1 MSKDLNK
8 DDDKKLLDDEVKVEL
23 ETKTEYDY
31 EEDNRMIFRKNVK
44 VKEEIEE
51 EEDAPQNSDEYE
63 VSSQLISEP
72 IDGLNPVVLDS
83 EMKTS
88 FLEYAMSVIVS
99 RALPDARD
107 GLKPVHR
114 RILYDMFELGI
125 TSGSQHRKSARIVG
139 DVLGKYHPHGDS
151 SVYDAMVRMAQDFS
165 MRYPLVDGHG
175 NFGSIDGDQA
185 AAMRY
190 TEARMTKLSGE
201 LLESIRKDTVDFV
214 DNYDATEKEPVVLPS
229 RFPNLFVTG
238 ASGIAV
244 GMATEIPPH
253 NLGEIIDATVALA
266 KNPEIT
272 TQELMKHVKGPDF
285 PTGGII
291 LGTKGI
297 LDTYETGRGSIIVRS
312 KTEIIE
318 NANGKSRI
326 IVTEIP
332 YAVKTSTIVQK
343 IVDLVKEKVIE
354 GIADIRDETNLN
366 GIRIV
371 LDIKK
376 GFNPHIIL
384 NQLFQKSYLQ
394 VSYSSNIVA
403 LVNGEPKLLNLKQG
417 LEVYIDHQ
425 KEVVTRRLNY
435 DLAKAEEKVHILE
448 GLKIAVQNID
458 EVVRIIKTSKTDQ
471 IAQERLAERF
481 DLSERQ
487 TKAILDMNLRRLTG
501 LNYEK
506 MVDEINA
513 LYIEI
518 KGYKEILASEEKLI
532 NLIVEEL
539 TTIKE
544 KYSDERRTHID
555 YFGVGKINDEDL
567 IPQSDIVITTSVN
580 GYVKRINLDEYN
592 TQNRGGVG
600 SISMKTYGD
609 DDISMIIKAS
619 THTDLL
625 LFSNFGKAY
634 ALRGYQIPE
643 GSKQSKGVPFINII
657 DTLNVNE
664 GEKIISI
671 IDAGSFED
679 NLFLATITKKGIFKK
694 TPLSL
699 FSNVRRNGLL
709 AFKLQEGDQ
718 LVRAF
723 IASEGDNIM
732 VANNYKNIALF
743 SIDDVRALG
752 RTAMGV
758 KAIKLTDDQYVI
770 NASSNKDGNLILS
783 LGTKGFGKITDES
796 EYRLAKRGAKGISG
810 INPEKAGNLVFA
822 SYVKLSD
829 ELLVI
834 TSSGTTIRVRI
845 NQISETSR
853 NTKGVKIINL
863 KENDD
868 IVAVEVIKT
877 ELNDEK
883 SQENKQIDSQENHE

>member
-1 MSKDLNK
+1 MEKDLNK
-8 DDDKKLLDDEVKVEL
+8 DEEIKKINDLDQEQ
-23 ETKTEYDY
+23 EYDY
-31 EEDNRMIFRKNVK
+31 EEDSRMIFKK
-44 VKEEIEE
+44 KKEVKEFDEQEE
-51 EEDAPQNSDEYE
+51 EAPQNSDDYQVE
-63 VSSQLISEP
+63 SQLISEP
-72 IDGLNPVVLDS
+72 VDGLNPVILDN

-125 TSGSQHRKSARIVG
+125 TASSQHRKSARIVG
-139 DVLGKYHPHGDS
+139 DVLGKYHPHGDT

-175 NFGSIDGDQA
+175 NFGSIDGDQP

-214 DNYDATEKEPVVLPS
+214 DNYDSTEKEPVVLPS

-253 NLGEIIDATVALA
+253 NLGEIIDATIALA
-266 KNPEIT
+266 QDPEISISG
-272 TQELMKHVKGPDF
+272 LMKHVKGPDF

-291 LGTKGI
+291 LGKKGI
-297 LDTYETGRGSIIVRS
+297 VDTYETGRGSIIVRS
-312 KTEIIE
+312 KTEVIE

-326 IVTEIP
+326 IITEIP

-343 IVDLVKEKVIE
+343 IVDLVKDKVIE
-354 GIADIRDETNLN
+354 GISDIRDETNLN

-376 GFNPHIIL
+376 GFNAHIIL

-394 VSYSSNIVA
+394 VSYSSNVVA
-403 LVNGEPKLLNLKQG
+403 LVKGEPRTLNLKQG
-417 LEVYIDHQ
+417 LEVYLDHQ

-481 DLSERQ
+481 NLSERQ

-506 MVDEINA
+506 MVEEINA

-518 KGYKEILASEEKLI
+518 AGYKAVLEDEQKLI
-532 NLIVEEL
+532 NLIIEEL
-539 TTIKE
+539 TVIKE

-567 IPQSDIVITTSVN
+567 IPQSEIVITSSVN

-657 DTLNVNE
+657 ETLNVE
-664 GEKIISI
+664 GGEKIISI

-679 NLFLATITKKGIFKK
+679 DLYLATITKKGIFKK

-723 IASEGDNIM
+723 VAAEGDNIL

-743 SIDDVRALG
+743 NIDDVRALG

-758 KAIKLTDDQYVI
+758 KAIKLVDDQYVI
-770 NASSNKDGNLILS
+770 NASSNKDGNLVLS
-783 LGTKGFGKITDES
+783 LGSKGFGKITDES
-796 EYRLAKRGAKGISG
+796 EYRIARRGAKGISG

-822 SYVKLSD
+822 SYVKSED

-834 TSSGTTIRVRI
+834 TKSGSTIRVKI
-845 NQISETSR
+845 SQISETSR

-863 KENDD
+863 KDSDE

-877 ELNDEK
+877 HINEEQ
-883 SQENKQIDSQENHE
+883 SETTIENE